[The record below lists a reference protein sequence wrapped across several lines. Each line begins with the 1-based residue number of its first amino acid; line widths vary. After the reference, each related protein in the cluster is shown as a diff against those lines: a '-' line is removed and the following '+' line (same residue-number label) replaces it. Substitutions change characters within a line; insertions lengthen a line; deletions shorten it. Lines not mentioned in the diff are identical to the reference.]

1 MCDLVHARRLLYVVP
16 NEELAFSEMI
26 RVAKS
31 GVKLMLCN
39 SNCIGCVFYK
49 LRWLMRKDKPYRH
62 IKIYAKRSIAK
73 LAFKH
78 GLAKIKTSSEK
89 TPGRRLSDV
98 KLEAYKP

>member
-1 MCDLVHARRLLYVVP
+1 VFDLVHARRLLYVVS
-16 NEELAFSEMI
+16 NEELAFSEMT

-31 GVKLMLCN
+31 GAKLMLYN
-39 SNCIGCVFYK
+39 SNCIKCVFYN

-62 IKIYAKRSIAK
+62 TKIYTKQSIAN

-89 TPGRRLSDV
+89 TRGRKLSDV
-98 KLEAYKP
+98 KLEAYKQ